1 MNADEVVPREM
12 QCHSRFQVVQLLAE
26 SIGQTMLPEAIA
38 DNLAVVAGHCES
50 LIEFTADLPDND
62 FEGSISASAVMDSGP
77 GYRFNGDRGFL
88 LPTHLMLAQQAC
100 QGKSYACQVSIDRCL
115 QGMYLPLM
123 ADESVV
129 STHAAKGGQARASIL
144 SPEERSAIARTA
156 ARARWGEKA
165 EDEEPSSPEST
176 LAISKKAI
184 AERWTKYK
192 AEMFPPQV
200 PAKENQSA
208 EQSMPFSMFR
218 GTVKIGDMDI
228 ECHVL
233 SDERRVFTQ
242 REVVKVLSHGR
253 DSGNLPRY
261 LERNPLYTNQFSAG
275 PTVDFRIPGS
285 PTIGNGYEATL
296 LIEICELYLEARRQ
310 KLLKPSQIKLA
321 IQSEIIMR
329 SCAKVGIIALIDEA
343 TGFQQV
349 RKKRALQIKLQ
360 AFIAEEMQE
369 WAQMFPPDFWF
380 ELARLEGIHYSPKN
394 RPLRWGKYVMAF
406 VYDSIDKDMG
416 KAMRTI
422 NPDPSKGKNDHQ
434 LLTDFGR
441 QQVHDQI
448 QKVVTIMKLCDNMK
462 DFRQKFDRVFKKTAL
477 QMSFT
482 DIWEAQMGNFVDP
495 DQ

>member
-1 MNADEVVPREM
+1 
-12 QCHSRFQVVQLLAE
+12 
-26 SIGQTMLPEAIA
+26 
-38 DNLAVVAGHCES
+38 
-50 LIEFTADLPDND
+50 
-62 FEGSISASAVMDSGP
+62 
-77 GYRFNGDRGFL
+77 
-88 LPTHLMLAQQAC
+88 MLAMQAC
-100 QGKSYACQVSIDRCL
+100 QEKSYACQVSIDICL
-115 QGMYLPLM
+115 QGMYCASM
-123 ADESVV
+123 VDESVV
-129 STHAAKGGQARASIL
+129 STHAAKGGKARASVL
-144 SPEERSAIARTA
+144 TPEERSAIARTA
-156 ARARWGEKA
+156 ARARWGEKVEHEQA
-165 EDEEPSSPEST
+165 SVPPESA
-176 LAISKKAI
+176 LAVSKKAI

-192 AEMFPPQV
+192 AEVFPPEA
-200 PAKENQSA
+200 PAKDAQSSEDA
-208 EQSMPFSMFR
+208 MPFSMFR

-242 REVVKVLSHGR
+242 REVVRVLSHGR
-253 DSGNLPRY
+253 ESGNLSRY

-275 PTVDFRIPGS
+275 PAIDFRVPGS
-285 PTIGNGYEATL
+285 PNIGNGHEATV

-310 KLLKPSQIKLA
+310 KLLKASQLKLA

-369 WAQMFPPDFWF
+369 WAQMFPPEFWF

-394 RPLRWGKYVMAF
+394 RPLRWGKYIMAF

-448 QKVVTIMKLCDNMK
+448 QRVVTIMKLCENMK

-477 QMSFT
+477 QMDFT
-482 DIWEAQMGNFVDP
+482 DIWESQP
-495 DQ
+495 